1 MQNDNTPYQNGAV
14 IFWKELNGAGESQSL
29 TLPGWGSGE
38 AADKSVSGD
47 FSKIAMSDIPSATT
61 ITFSQGAGSDK
72 VYIKLKAT
80 HQPASLNRTEFQYLM
95 DSYSVGDFISEG
107 LGLTLVE
114 KQGKASGA
122 GIDCHVQLSKAPP
135 AA

>member
-1 MQNDNTPYQNGAV
+1 
-14 IFWKELNGAGESQSL
+14 
-29 TLPGWGSGE
+29 
-38 AADKSVSGD
+38 
-47 FSKIAMSDIPSATT
+47 MSDIPSATT
-61 ITFSQGAGSDK
+61 ITLSQGTGSGK

-80 HQPASLNRTEFQYLM
+80 HQPASLDRTEFQYLM
-95 DSYSVGDFISEG
+95 DSYTVGDFISEG

-114 KQGKASGA
+114 KEGKASRA

>member
-14 IFWKELNGAGESQSL
+14 IFWKQVNNTGESQSL
-29 TLPGWGSGE
+29 TLPDWGSGE
-38 AADKSVSGD
+38 AVDKSVSGE

-61 ITFSQGAGSDK
+61 ITLSQGTGSGK

-80 HQPASLNRTEFQYLM
+80 HQPASLDRTEFQYLM
-95 DSYSVGDFISEG
+95 DSYTVGDFISEG

-114 KQGKASGA
+114 KEGKASRA